1 MGVYNKS
8 PMDKKVSA
16 ARRAA
21 TNMKTGNA
29 ARETVDRNAK
39 TAGVKLSVAEKRAAQ
54 KVLQARIKIDRG
66 KTAARGAAIQKV
78 QEKKAAAKRMAAATG
93 NSQSK
98 VTPKAKPATASKATA
113 KPTTKATAKPT
124 VKATPKSVVKPAPT
138 PTSLSQLKNTFG
150 TMMNYPEGKQGTKED
165 RNTYSGTY
173 GGKNWM
179 WKNGKATSE

>member
-1 MGVYNKS
+1 MGVYNQS

-93 NSQSK
+93 NPQSK
-98 VTPKAKPATASKATA
+98 AASKP
-113 KPTTKATAKPT
+113 KPKVTKLGPIESTRVGGIISVPKRPKKT
-124 VKATPKSVVKPAPT
+124 V
-138 PTSLSQLKNTFG
+138 
-150 TMMNYPEGKQGTKED
+150 Y
-165 RNTYSGTY
+165 
-173 GGKNWM
+173 
-179 WKNGKATSE
+179 

>member
-1 MGVYNKS
+1 MGVYNQS

-93 NSQSK
+93 NPQS
-98 VTPKAKPATASKATA
+98 
-113 KPTTKATAKPT
+113 
-124 VKATPKSVVKPAPT
+124 KATPKATTKAKPMTEAQKQAKALDALQAKRAAVAKKTGIRP
-138 PTSLSQLKNTFG
+138 
-150 TMMNYPEGKQGTKED
+150 NYRT
-165 RNTYSGTY
+165 N
-173 GGKNWM
+173 
-179 WKNGKATSE
+179 